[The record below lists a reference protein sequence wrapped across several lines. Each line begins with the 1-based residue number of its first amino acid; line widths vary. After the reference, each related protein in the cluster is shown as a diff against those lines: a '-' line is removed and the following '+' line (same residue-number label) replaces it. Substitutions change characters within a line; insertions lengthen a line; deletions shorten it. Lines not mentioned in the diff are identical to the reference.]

1 MQYDKC
7 RPTLTALLVA
17 ADRGET
23 EVSALDREAAATAF
37 RQRPCMTRRTNH
49 QKESRPM
56 SSSPTDQVAVTLTS
70 EEWTTITGGLSRR
83 GSRFYRQATAKLRD
97 QVLAASDASQSAPRA
112 TAFRKNPRNEQFST
126 PTRPTQ
132 NGLSRA

>member
-1 MQYDKC
+1 VS
-7 RPTLTALLVA
+7 PA
-17 ADRGET
+17 ADGAAGRGET

-37 RQRPCMTRRTNH
+37 PQRLCMTRRTNQ

-56 SSSPTDQVAVTLTS
+56 SSFPTDQVAVTLTS
-70 EEWTTITGGLSRR
+70 EEWTTITGGLSRH

-97 QVLAASDASQSAPRA
+97 QVLAASDAAQSAPRA
-112 TAFRKNPRNEQFST
+112 ADFRKNSRNEQFST
-126 PTRPTQ
+126 PSRPRQ